1 MNQKHIQLI
10 AEELQLSLK
19 KVNSTVSLLKDGATI
34 PFIARY
40 RKEATGSLN
49 EVDISDIQ
57 VQLKKF
63 EELEKRKETIL
74 KAIDDQGKLTDD
86 LRRRI
91 EDTYNPTIL
100 EDIYLPYKKKRK
112 TRATVAREKG
122 LEPLANFIFSQKNN
136 AVGKEAEKFL
146 TDDVPNIEEALQGAR
161 DIIAEYI
168 NEDAVARN
176 KVRYSFEKD
185 ATIRSKVVKSKMEAA
200 AKYKDYFEFEQPLN
214 RCPSHRVL
222 AIRRAEDEG
231 LLRVYVAPDEENTLY
246 HLERHF
252 LEGNGPATEQV
263 KLALEDCYKRLL
275 QPSIETEFRNSS
287 KELADTDA
295 IEVFVENL
303 RQLLLSPPLGQ
314 KRVLAIDPGFRTGC
328 KTVVLDESGTLLF
341 NSAIYPHPPQSDQ
354 LGAVRS
360 VKDWVKKYNIEA
372 IAIGNGTAGRES
384 LALFQN
390 VDYGK
395 PIEVFMVNES
405 GASIYSASEIAREEF
420 PNQDIT
426 VRGAVSIG
434 RRLMDPLA
442 ELVKIDPKSIG
453 VGQYQ
458 HDVNQTKLKDSLDRT
473 VESCV
478 NSVGINLN
486 TASKHLLTY
495 VSGLGP
501 VLAKNIVNYRTENG
515 SFSSRSQLKKV
526 PRMGEKAFE
535 QAAGFLRIKDAK
547 NPLDNTAV
555 HPESYKV
562 VKQMAKDL
570 NASVEDLIQNES
582 LRKKID
588 LRKYVTEKIGLPTL
602 TDILKEIEKPGLDPR
617 GDAKSF
623 EFAKNIQ
630 TIEDLQVGMVV
641 PGIINNITNFGAF
654 VDIGIKQGGLVHIS
668 ELANKF
674 VKNPADV
681 VSLNQQVKVKVLEVD
696 IQRGRVQLSM
706 TLNNEYRTRNNE
718 YRTFPQS

>member
-1 MNQKHIQLI
+1 MTNIHIQLI
-10 AEELQLSLK
+10 SDELNLPLK
-19 KVNSTVSLLKDGATI
+19 KVTNTVALLKEGATI

-40 RKEATGSLN
+40 RKEVTGSLD
-49 EVDISDIQ
+49 EVAIGEIQ
-57 VQLKKF
+57 TQLKKF
-63 EELEKRKETIL
+63 EELDKRKDTIL
-74 KAIDDQGKLTDD
+74 KAIEEQGKLTDD
-86 LRRRI
+86 LRKRI
-91 EDTYNPTIL
+91 EDTFNPTIL
-100 EDIYLPYKKKRK
+100 EDIYLPYKRKRK
-112 TRATVAREKG
+112 TRATVAKEKG
-122 LEPLANFIFSQKNN
+122 LEPLANFLFAQRNHDIER
-136 AVGKEAEKFL
+136 EAEKFL
-146 TDDVPNIEEALQGAR
+146 NDDVANQEEALQGAR
-161 DIIAEYI
+161 DIIAEWI
-168 NEDAVARN
+168 NEDEDARS
-176 KVRYSFEKD
+176 KVRFAFERG

-200 AKYKDYFEFEQPLN
+200 AKYKDYFAFEQPLN
-214 RCPSHRVL
+214 GCPSHRIL

-231 LLRVYVAPDEENTLY
+231 LLRVYVAPDEEETLY
-246 HLERHF
+246 QLERHF
-252 LEGNGPATEQV
+252 LEGNGSATNQV

-275 QPSIETEFRNSS
+275 EPSIETEFRNSS
-287 KELADTDA
+287 KELADADA

-328 KTVVLDESGTLLF
+328 KTVVIDESGTLLF
-341 NSAIYPHPPQSDQ
+341 NTAIYPHPPQSDQ
-354 LGAVRS
+354 FGAVS
-360 VKDWVKKYNIEA
+360 TVKNLVKKYNVEA

-384 LALFQN
+384 LAIFQN

-395 PIEVFMVNES
+395 PVEVFMVNEN
-405 GASIYSASEIAREEF
+405 GASIYSASAIAREEF
-420 PNQDIT
+420 PDEDIT

-442 ELVKIDPKSIG
+442 ELVKIDAKSIG

-501 VLAKNIVNYRTENG
+501 TLAKNIIDFRTENG
-515 SFSSRSQLKKV
+515 AFSSRSQLKKV
-526 PRMGEKAFE
+526 PRMGDKAFE
-535 QAAGFLRIKDAK
+535 QAAGFLRIRDAK

-555 HPESYKV
+555 HPESYPV

-570 NASVEDLIQNES
+570 NASVEDLIINES
-582 LRKKID
+582 LRKKIN
-588 LRKYVTEKIGLPTL
+588 LREYVTEKIGLPTL

-617 GDAKSF
+617 GNAKSF

-630 TIEDLQVGMVV
+630 TIEDLSVGMIV

-674 VKNPADV
+674 VKNPSEV
-681 VSLNQQVKVKVLEVD
+681 VTLNQQVKVKVLEVD

-706 TLNNEYRTRNNE
+706 K
-718 YRTFPQS
+718 QV